1 MDFYE
6 KEIQPD
12 DWLVS
17 DVYADRD
24 DDPVLYERK
33 LRKTYDT
40 VKRDVKAIDGL
51 SIKAPDWATLIA
63 IKKREKSRAIQF
75 ALDLKRSA
83 LVLTA
88 GPSGG
93 STLILGKCSVPGD
106 VEEYR
111 LFLEGLM
118 GWSDGDHPLVSESD
132 FKNWSRK
139 NPKKPTVYKTYEEMV
154 KKSKA
159 DAEAF
164 RAWAKTSS
172 VGKKVLEEAARTEKL
187 KPADPARAKA
197 LKLLDAMLAGYYKT
211 F

>member
-6 KEIQPD
+6 NEINPD
-12 DWLVS
+12 DWTVS
-17 DVYADRD
+17 DVNADRD

-33 LRKTYDT
+33 LRKKYDT
-40 VKRDVKAIDGL
+40 VKRDVNAIDGL

-63 IKKREKSRAIQF
+63 TKKREKSRAITF
-75 ALDLKRSA
+75 GLDLKRSA

-88 GPSGG
+88 GSPTG
-93 STLILGKCSVPGD
+93 TRFVLGKRAVPSD
-106 VEEYR
+106 LEEYR

-139 NPKKPTVYKTYEEMV
+139 NPKKPAVYKTYEEMAR
-154 KKSKA
+154 KSKA

-187 KPADPARAKA
+187 KPADPARARA